1 MRFLTETSSCLP
13 REGLRPGVL
22 LRHLQRSVAEQT
34 PSLRLQAAVDS
45 DGARRRGPDPGLQA
59 GHQTGQYATS
69 DHLSVT
75 APHTHTHTAAPGVDS
90 SAAENSPQLISYNEQ
105 FHLKHETIFVRS
117 SVGEE
122 GEEEERRGGEQEGG
136 EGEEERGE
144 RS

>member
-59 GHQTGQYATS
+59 GHQTGQYTTS

-90 SAAENSPQLISYNEQ
+90 SAAENSPQQMLYFLQRAVS
-105 FHLKHETIFVRS
+105 FET
-117 SVGEE
+117 
-122 GEEEERRGGEQEGG
+122 
-136 EGEEERGE
+136 
-144 RS
+144 